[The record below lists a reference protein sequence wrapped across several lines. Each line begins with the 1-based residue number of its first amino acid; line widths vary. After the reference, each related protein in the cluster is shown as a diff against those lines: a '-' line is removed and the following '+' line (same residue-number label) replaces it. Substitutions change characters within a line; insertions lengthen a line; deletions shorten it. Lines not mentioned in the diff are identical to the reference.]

1 MIFQTEGQF
10 IDMENISDL
19 HQDSGELVRFQCFIT
34 IEVPKNG
41 KNNLLFLDLFDQEIA
56 EYISRN
62 LGYYS
67 NVFVTYSKGDRLEPR
82 LLEIHPI

>member
-1 MIFQTEGQF
+1 MIYQTEGQF

-19 HQDSGELVRFQCFIT
+19 HQFQCFIT

-41 KNNLLFLDLFDQEIA
+41 KNNLLFLELFDQEIA

-62 LGYYS
+62 LGYYN